1 MTAAIPPISIGRLR
15 WNPPECRSLYENR
28 IQRDRGMR
36 YSGLHL
42 PQQRVDYHRQPA
54 ISEARPKDL
63 PILPRQD
70 NRAVR

>member
-1 MTAAIPPISIGRLR
+1 MNPFWNNSASRSI
-15 WNPPECRSLYENR
+15 LYENR

-36 YSGLHL
+36 YSELHL
-42 PQQRVDYHRQPA
+42 PQQRVDYHRKPA

-70 NRAVR
+70 KRAVG

>member
-1 MTAAIPPISIGRLR
+1 
-15 WNPPECRSLYENR
+15 
-28 IQRDRGMR
+28 MR
-36 YSGLHL
+36 YSELHL

-70 NRAVR
+70 KRAVKVIAATPTERSSARLS